1 MQLLLILTQ
10 LTFTLIKYLFIVNKK
25 IMKKIIVMTFLA
37 FCFMHTNAQLK
48 LMLIKR
54 DSPKQQP
61 ISNVIN
67 SPVMATPLAA
77 LITTYSKKN
86 GNTTLTLY
94 KATPDK
100 TTKQAVNKV
109 MSSSDEIAEGKMIC
123 RTETRRYTAETMNQ
137 DILNPQAI
145 SNLRLGGVYSLEKM
159 QAGNYAT
166 VNTNRLPTNI
176 YLSNASQNAIT
187 VANPDELSLQQAL
200 DKVKY
205 IPYPVTPSGVGA
217 FLTTTQVT
225 SAECL
230 NVAANLSYSGFGFN
244 ASAEF
249 KYNKDEKKNKFLL
262 SYVNPTYSAF
272 ATPAQQGMFFGDP
285 TLNTD
290 NSYVYIN
297 QITYGVKL
305 MVYFEENVSSEEIN
319 GKLEASGW
327 GFKGGF
333 ESEVKNRMQNT
344 NFKIYLYGSNEP
356 LFVVVNGY
364 DEMIRKVN
372 QLLKDI
378 SIKNQTYP
386 LQMGQPI
393 SYQLRFL
400 DGDIA
405 ITNCRVEDM
414 PQQICGPNPNMPLDL
429 TVNLESYVHGGYG
442 VDGNLQASLVLNGNE
457 YWSGVIYGVPSQAR
471 IGSRDSR
478 AVGPVAQLLIPNV
491 SKEAR
496 DNGFLRIS
504 GIWNSNGDYFM
515 NGINMVTT
523 KSKFEPNKFNVFWRD
538 IPLKDIIATAPGSPF
553 TTTLEFRETKH
564 STATSFIPTI
574 SAKFVY

>member
-1 MQLLLILTQ
+1 MIKQTQ
-10 LTFTLIKYLFIVNKK
+10 KNKIFFNNINKLKMKKLFI
-25 IMKKIIVMTFLA
+25 IPFLVL
-37 FCFMHTNAQLK
+37 CFMQVNAQLEG
-48 LMLIKR
+48 LRIYKR
-54 DSPKQQP
+54 DSPKQKP
-61 ISNVIN
+61 IDNVIS
-67 SPVMATPLAA
+67 SPVMATPIAA

-94 KATPDK
+94 KASPDK

-137 DILNPQAI
+137 DILNPDAI
-145 SNLRLGGVYSLEKM
+145 ANLRLGGVYSLEKM
-159 QAGNYAT
+159 QAGNYIS
-166 VNTNRLPTNI
+166 VNTNRLATNV

-205 IPYPVTPSGVGA
+205 IPYPVTPSGASA
-217 FLTTTQVT
+217 FISTTQVT

-262 SYVNPTYSAF
+262 SYVNPTYTAF
-272 ATPAQQGMFFGDP
+272 ATPTQQGMFFGDP

-305 MVYFEENVSSEEIN
+305 MVYFEENVSAEEIN
-319 GKLEASGW
+319 GKLEAGGW

-333 ESEVKNRMQNT
+333 ETEVKNRMQST
-344 NFKIYLYGSNEP
+344 NFKIYLYGSSEP

-378 SIKNQTYP
+378 SIKNQIYP

-400 DGDIA
+400 DGGIA
-405 ITNCRVEDM
+405 ITSCRVEDI
-414 PQQICGPNPNMPLDL
+414 PQQICGPNPNIGLDL
-429 TVNLESYVHGGYG
+429 SVNLESYIHGGYG
-442 VDGNLQASLVLNGNE
+442 IDGNLRASLVYNGNE
-457 YWSGVIYGVPSQAR
+457 YWSASIYGVPSQAR

-478 AVGPVAQLLIPNV
+478 ATGPVATLTIPNV

-496 DNGFLRIS
+496 TDGFLRIT
-504 GIWNSNGDYFM
+504 GVWNSNGDYFM
-515 NGINMVTT
+515 SGINMQAGNGNT
-523 KSKFEPNKFNVFWRD
+523 FWKD
-538 IPLKDIIATAPGSPF
+538 IPLRDIIASAPGNPF
-553 TTTLEFRETKH
+553 TTSMEFKETQH